1 MKKILSIVLSIVML
15 ASVVCVGANAESG
28 DTYKGYATIAID
40 KTNTLEP
47 EDFEVTLAVDNSKI
61 AALDGQSSD
70 FTYTIDSI
78 RTANGVSYDTEPEKF
93 FAVFAEEDFAG
104 LSLNIEFTVTFE
116 SDAVFGE
123 LGYIIT
129 IKGFS
134 APLDLGLDMGGLG
147 GLLGGSGD
155 TNIDLGANIPTD
167 IVYTNV
173 IPGLPTIDASKV
185 TVLNIPERTDYYDT
199 EKYDATG
206 TELELTLS
214 NGRIGKFA
222 YNEENAH
229 LFSFSPSAN
238 EQLSCYD
245 TEVVTMIAGIYV
257 MSTPINVTCKLSDGP
272 VNITTYK
279 YTESNPGYHAIVCE
293 GCGETHDAQFH
304 TPKYEEWTYNN
315 DQTFVANGTESN
327 VCADCGT
334 VLTRDTFGTADF
346 NTVFADMHFFKVIFE
361 YINVL
366 LRFIGAATE

>member
-15 ASVVCVGANAESG
+15 ASVVCISAYAESG
-28 DTYKGYATIAID
+28 NTYTGYASITID
-40 KTNTLEP
+40 KTNTFNP
-47 EDFEVTLAVDNSKI
+47 ENFEVTLSIDDTKI
-61 AALDGQSSD
+61 GALDGETND
-70 FTYTIDSI
+70 FTYTLDSI
-78 RTANGVSYDTEPEKF
+78 RTASGISYNTNPEDF
-93 FAVFAEEDFAG
+93 FAVFTAEDFSGA
-104 LSLNIEFTVTFE
+104 SINMDFTVTFE

-134 APLDLGLDMGGLG
+134 APLDLGVDMGGLG
-147 GLLGGSGD
+147 GLLGGDD
-155 TNIDLGANIPTD
+155 TDVDLSANIPTD
-167 IVYTNV
+167 VVYTGV

-185 TVLNIPERTDYYDT
+185 TVVKIPEKTDFYDT
-199 EKYDATG
+199 EKYDPTG

-214 NGRIGKFA
+214 NGRTGKFV

-229 LFSFSPSAN
+229 MFSFSPSAN

-245 TEVVTMIAGIYV
+245 TEVVTMIGGIYV
-257 MSTPINVTCKLSDGP
+257 MSTPINVSCKLSDGP

-279 YTESNPGYHAIVCE
+279 YTENNPGYHAIVCE
-293 GCGETHDAQFH
+293 GCGKTTDAQYH

-334 VLTRDTFGTADF
+334 ILTRDTFGTADF
-346 NTVFADMHFFKVIFE
+346 NTTFSNMHFFKVIFE
-361 YINVL
+361 YINAL
-366 LRFIGAATE
+366 LRLIGGATA

>member
-1 MKKILSIVLSIVML
+1 MKKILSIILSIVML
-15 ASVVCVGANAESG
+15 ASVVCIGASAETG
-28 DTYKGYATIAID
+28 NTYNGYATIRVE
-40 KTNTLEP
+40 KTNTLNP
-47 EDFEVTLAVDNSKI
+47 EDFEVTLAIDDSKI
-61 AALDGQSSD
+61 AALDGESND
-70 FTYTIDSI
+70 FTYTINSI

-93 FAVFAEEDFAG
+93 FAVFDAEDFDG
-104 LSLNIEFTVTFE
+104 VSLDIEFTVTFE

-134 APLDLGLDMGGLG
+134 APLDLGIDMGGLG
-147 GLLGGSGD
+147 GLLGGGSD
-155 TNIDLGANIPTD
+155 TDIDLSANVPTD
-167 IVYTNV
+167 IVYTGE
-173 IPGLPTIDASKV
+173 IEGLPTIDASLVKV
-185 TVLNIPERTDYYDT
+185 LKIPERTDFYDT
-199 EKYDATG
+199 EKYDPTG

-214 NGRIGKFA
+214 NGRTGKFV

-229 LFSFSPSAN
+229 MFSFSPSAN
-238 EQLSCYD
+238 EQLTRYD
-245 TEVVTMIAGIYV
+245 TEVVTMIGGIYV
-257 MSTPINVTCKLSDGP
+257 MSTPISVSCKPSDGP

-279 YTESNPGYHAIVCE
+279 YTEGNPGYHAIVCE
-293 GCGETHDAQFH
+293 GCGETHDAQPH

-334 VLTRDTFGTADF
+334 ILTRDTFGTADF

-366 LRFIGAATE
+366 LRFIGAAVN

>member
-1 MKKILSIVLSIVML
+1 MKKILAIVLSIVML
-15 ASVVCVGANAESG
+15 ASVVCVGANAETG
-28 DTYKGYATIAID
+28 NTYSGYASIDID
-40 KTNTLEP
+40 KTNTFDP
-47 EDFEVTLAVDNSKI
+47 EDFDISLAINDTKI
-61 AALDGQSSD
+61 GALDGATND
-70 FTYTIDSI
+70 FEATFDSI
-78 RTANGVSYDTEPEKF
+78 RTASGVSYNENPEAF
-93 FAVFAEEDFAG
+93 FAVFTDENFEGA
-104 LSLNIEFTVTFE
+104 SINVEFTVTFE

-134 APLDLGLDMGGLG
+134 APLDLGLDTGVLG
-147 GLLGGSGD
+147 GLLGGSD
-155 TNIDLGANIPTD
+155 DSSIDLSANIPTD
-167 IVYTNV
+167 IVYENV

-185 TVLNIPERTDYYDT
+185 TVLKIPERTDFYDT
-199 EKYDATG
+199 EKYDPTG

-214 NGRIGKFA
+214 NGRTGKFV

-229 LFSFSPSAN
+229 MFSFSPSAN
-238 EQLSCYD
+238 EQLSCHD

-257 MSTPINVTCKLSDGP
+257 MSTPINVSCKLSDGP

-293 GCGETHDAQFH
+293 GCGETHDAQPH
-304 TPKYEEWTYNN
+304 TPKYEDWTYNN
-315 DQTFVANGTESN
+315 DQTFVTNGTESN

-334 VLTRDTFGTADF
+334 VLTRDALGTADF
-346 NTVFADMHFFKVIFE
+346 NTTFADMHFFKVIFE